1 MKKVIYILIFFII
14 TAAVPAQQIIE
25 NPEKPLNEKAG
36 RILKLK
42 EEMRIDGEGE
52 GYYFYG
58 VNKLQIDDDGNLYL
72 RDSWHSQHRSH
83 LLKFS
88 PEGTFIQ
95 DLYKQGEGPGEIL
108 SNYDFALSD
117 SKVFLFDYMKR
128 KVVVLNSNG
137 KFIEE
142 FKIDSVSVG
151 DFIGVYKEWLV
162 FLREDWPVERK
173 TSKLYEVNDT
183 IVFISMDGS
192 EKKEGLTFSY
202 QRFLISFAQGGGMMS
217 WDPIIL
223 SLKDNKLF
231 VCRSME
237 YIIEVF
243 DLISGKITYKITRD
257 YPRVKHE
264 QRKWEKEFIT
274 KYDAPK
280 RKYEN
285 DIKEL
290 YTSQDQLWVK
300 TSFSDEEK
308 GSLFDVF
315 NAKGE
320 FIDSFFINI
329 NGQVV
334 IIEGEYLYASESD
347 AEDLPLFVKY
357 RIMEPI
363 HN

>member
-1 MKKVIYILIFFII
+1 MKKVIYILVFFII
-14 TAAVPAQQIIE
+14 TAAVPAQKIIE
-25 NPEKPLNEKAG
+25 NPEKALNQKAG

-52 GYYFYG
+52 NYYFYG
-58 VNKLQIDDDGNLYL
+58 VNKLQIDTEGNLYL
-72 RDSWHSQHRSH
+72 RDSWHSQQHAH

-88 PEGTFIQ
+88 PEGKFII
-95 DLYKQGEGPGEIL
+95 DLYKLGEGPGEIQ
-108 SNYDFALSD
+108 SNYDFALGG

-128 KVVVLNSNG
+128 KVVVLDPDG
-137 KFIEE
+137 GFIHE
-142 FKIDSVSVG
+142 FKLEPASIN

-217 WDPIIL
+217 WDPVIL
-223 SLKDNKLF
+223 ALKDNNLF

-243 DLISGKITYKITRD
+243 NLNSGKITQKITRD

-264 QRKWEKEFIT
+264 QKKWEKDFIA
-274 KYDAPK
+274 KYDPPK

-290 YTSQDQLWVK
+290 FTNQDQLWVK
-300 TSFSDEEK
+300 TSFSDKEK

-329 NGQVV
+329 KGRVV
-334 IIEGEYLYASESD
+334 KIEGEYLYASESD
-347 AEDLPLFVKY
+347 AEDLPLLIKY

-363 HN
+363 LN

>member
-1 MKKVIYILIFFII
+1 MKKVIYILVFFII
-14 TAAVPAQQIIE
+14 TAVITAQQIIKNSE
-25 NPEKPLNEKAG
+25 EALNQKAG
-36 RILKLK
+36 RVLKLK
-42 EEMRIDGEGE
+42 EEMRMDGVGE
-52 GYYFYG
+52 GYYFNG
-58 VNKLQIDDDGNLYL
+58 VNKLQIDDDRNLYL
-72 RDSWHSQHRSH
+72 RDSWHSQQRSH

-88 PEGTFIQ
+88 PEGKFIM
-95 DLYKQGEGPGEIL
+95 DLYKQGEGPGEIQ
-108 SNYDFALSD
+108 SNYDFALGG
-117 SKVFLFDYMKR
+117 SKVFLFGYMKR

-137 KFIEE
+137 EFIEE
-142 FKIDSVSVG
+142 FKVESVSVG

-192 EKKEGLTFSY
+192 EKKEGLTYSY

-217 WDPIIL
+217 WDPVIL
-223 SLKDNKLF
+223 ALKDNKLF
-231 VCRSME
+231 VYRSME

-243 DLISGKITYKITRD
+243 DLNSGEITHKITRE
-257 YPRVKHE
+257 YPRVKYE
-264 QRKWEKEFIT
+264 LRKWEKDFI
-274 KYDAPK
+274 KKHDAPK

-290 YTSQDQLWVK
+290 FTNQDQLWVR
-300 TSFSDEEK
+300 TSFSDEEN

-329 NGQVV
+329 KGRVV
-334 IIEGEYLYASESD
+334 KIEGEYLYASESD
-347 AEDLPLFVKY
+347 AEDLPLLIKY

-363 HN
+363 LN